1 MSKQI
6 NVPDIGSDEVSVTEV
21 MVKVGD
27 TISVD
32 QSIIN
37 VEGDKASMEVPA
49 PEAGVVKEVLVKVG
63 DKVSTGSPMLILE
76 SADAAPAQEA
86 PKAEAAP
93 AAPVATTSAVVEV
106 NVPDIGGDEVN
117 VTEIMV
123 KVGDSVEVDQSIINV
138 EGDKASMEVPAPV
151 AGVVKEILINVG
163 DKVSTG
169 KLIMKFETASAATAQ
184 STPVAEAAPAQASAS
199 AIKDV
204 NVPDIG
210 GDEVN
215 VTEIMVKVGDS
226 VSEEQSLITVEGDKA
241 SMEVPAP
248 FAGVVK
254 EILVKSGDKVSTGSL
269 IMKFEVAGAAPAPAA
284 AQAASAPA
292 PAPQAAAPAKA
303 DAAPAGQ
310 NQSGL
315 SQEQVVASAGYAHAT
330 PVIRRLAREF
340 GVNLDK
346 VKGTGRKGRIVKED
360 IQAYV
365 KTAVQVFEKQ
375 GGTAAAATGAANGAG
390 LGLLP
395 WPKVDFSKFGEVEEV
410 ELSRINKISGANLHR
425 NWVMIPHVTHFD
437 RTDITELENFRK
449 EQNKEAEKRK
459 LDVKITPVVFI
470 MKAVASALEAFPRFN
485 SSISEDAQRLT
496 LKKYINIGVA
506 VDTPNGLVVPVFKNV
521 NKKGIIELS
530 RELMEVSKKAREDKL
545 TASDMQGG
553 CFTISS
559 LGGIGTTH
567 FTPIVNAPEVAIL
580 GVSKSEMQPI
590 WNGKEFEP
598 RLMLPLSL
606 SFDHRVID
614 GADGARFLSY
624 INSVLADIRRLV
636 M

>member
-1 MSKQI
+1 MAKQI
-6 NVPDIGSDEVSVTEV
+6 QIPDIGSDEVTVTEV

-27 TISVD
+27 TITAD

-63 DKVSTGSPMLILE
+63 DKVTTGTPMLVLD
-76 SADAAPAQEA
+76 SADAAPAQA
-86 PKAEAAP
+86 AQPAAAP
-93 AAPVATTSAVVEV
+93 AAAPATAQVVDV
-106 NVPDIGGDEVN
+106 NVPDIGSDEVN
-117 VTEIMV
+117 VTDVMV
-123 KVGDSVEVDQSIINV
+123 KVGDRVEVDQSIINV

-151 AGVVKEILINVG
+151 AGIVKEIIIKAG

-169 KLIMKFETASAATAQ
+169 TLIMRFE
-184 STPVAEAAPAQASAS
+184 VAGSASAS
-199 AIKDV
+199 ASAPAAAPAAPVAGGVKDV

-226 VSEEQSLITVEGDKA
+226 ITEEQSLITVEGDKA

-254 EILVKSGDKVSTGSL
+254 EILVKAGDKVSTGSL
-269 IMKFEVAGAAPAPAA
+269 IMRFEVAGAAPAVAV
-284 AQAASAPA
+284 
-292 PAPQAAAPAKA
+292 APQAAAPAPQA
-303 DAAPAGQ
+303 VAATAPAAQSG
-310 NQSGL
+310 NVSGL
-315 SQEQVVASAGYAHAT
+315 SQDQVVASAGYAHAT

-365 KTAVQVFEKQ
+365 KTAVKAFET
-375 GGTAAAATGAANGAG
+375 GTVSAAAAGNGVANGAG

-437 RTDITELENFRK
+437 RTDITDLEAFRK
-449 EQNKEAEKRK
+449 EQNKIVEKQK

-470 MKAVASALEAFPRFN
+470 MKAVAKALEAFPRFN
-485 SSISEDAQRLT
+485 SSISEDGQKLT

-530 RELMEVSKKAREDKL
+530 RELMEVSKKARDGKL
-545 TASDMQGG
+545 SGSDMQGG

-624 INSVLADIRRLV
+624 INGVLADLRRLV

>member
-1 MSKQI
+1 MAKQI
-6 NVPDIGSDEVSVTEV
+6 QIPDIGSDEVTVTEV

-27 TISVD
+27 TITAD

-63 DKVSTGSPMLILE
+63 DKVTTGTPMLVLE
-76 SADAAPAQEA
+76 SADAAPAQA
-86 PKAEAAP
+86 AQPAAAP
-93 AAPVATTSAVVEV
+93 ATVPATAQVVDV
-106 NVPDIGGDEVN
+106 NVPDIGSDEVN
-117 VTEIMV
+117 VTDIMV
-123 KVGDSVEVDQSIINV
+123 NVGDRVEVDQSIINV

-151 AGVVKEILINVG
+151 AGIVKEIIIKAG

-169 KLIMKFETASAATAQ
+169 TLIMRFE
-184 STPVAEAAPAQASAS
+184 VAGSASAS
-199 AIKDV
+199 APTVSAPAAAPAAPVAGGVKDV

-226 VSEEQSLITVEGDKA
+226 ITEEQSLITVEGDKA

-254 EILVKSGDKVSTGSL
+254 EILVKAGDKVSTGSL
-269 IMKFEVAGAAPAPAA
+269 IMRFEVAGAAPAA
-284 AQAASAPA
+284 
-292 PAPQAAAPAKA
+292 APQAAAPAPQA
-303 DAAPAGQ
+303 VAATAPAAQSG
-310 NQSGL
+310 NVSGL
-315 SQEQVVASAGYAHAT
+315 SQDQVVASAGYAHAT

-365 KTAVQVFEKQ
+365 KTAVKAFET
-375 GGTAAAATGAANGAG
+375 GTVSAAAAGNGVANGAG

-437 RTDITELENFRK
+437 RTDITDLEAFRK
-449 EQNKEAEKRK
+449 EQNKIVEKQK

-470 MKAVASALEAFPRFN
+470 MKAVAKALEAFPRFN
-485 SSISEDAQRLT
+485 SSISEDGQKLT

-530 RELMEVSKKAREDKL
+530 RELMEISKKARDGKL
-545 TASDMQGG
+545 SGSDMQGG

-580 GVSKSEMQPI
+580 GVSKSEMQPV

-624 INSVLADIRRLV
+624 INGVLADLRRLV

>member
-1 MSKQI
+1 MAKQI
-6 NVPDIGSDEVSVTEV
+6 QIPDIGSDEVTVTEV

-27 TISVD
+27 TITAD

-63 DKVSTGSPMLILE
+63 DKVTTGTPMLVLE
-76 SADAAPAQEA
+76 SADAAPAQA
-86 PKAEAAP
+86 AQPAVVPAAAP
-93 AAPVATTSAVVEV
+93 ATAQVVDV
-106 NVPDIGGDEVN
+106 NVPDIGSDEVN
-117 VTEIMV
+117 VTDVMV
-123 KVGDSVEVDQSIINV
+123 NVGDRVEVDQSIINV

-151 AGVVKEILINVG
+151 AGIVKEIIIKAG

-169 KLIMKFETASAATAQ
+169 TLIMRFE
-184 STPVAEAAPAQASAS
+184 VAGSASAS
-199 AIKDV
+199 APAASAPAAAPVAPVAGGVKDV

-226 VSEEQSLITVEGDKA
+226 ITEEQSLITVEGDKA

-254 EILVKSGDKVSTGSL
+254 EILVKAGDKVSTGSL
-269 IMKFEVAGAAPAPAA
+269 IMRFEVAGAAPAVAV
-284 AQAASAPA
+284 
-292 PAPQAAAPAKA
+292 APQAAAPAPQA
-303 DAAPAGQ
+303 VAATAPAAQSG
-310 NQSGL
+310 NVSGL
-315 SQEQVVASAGYAHAT
+315 SQDQVVASAGYAHAT

-365 KTAVQVFEKQ
+365 KTAVKAFET
-375 GGTAAAATGAANGAG
+375 GTVSAAAAGNGVANGAG

-437 RTDITELENFRK
+437 RTDITDLEAFRK
-449 EQNKEAEKRK
+449 EQNKIVEKQK

-470 MKAVASALEAFPRFN
+470 MKAVAKALEAFPRFN
-485 SSISEDAQRLT
+485 SSISEDGQKLT

-530 RELMEVSKKAREDKL
+530 RELMEVSKKARDGKL
-545 TASDMQGG
+545 SGSDMQGG

-624 INSVLADIRRLV
+624 INGVLADLRRLV

>member
-1 MSKQI
+1 MAKQI
-6 NVPDIGSDEVSVTEV
+6 QIPDIGSDEVTVTEV

-27 TISVD
+27 TITAD

-63 DKVSTGSPMLILE
+63 DKVTTGTPMLVLD
-76 SADAAPAQEA
+76 SADAAPAQVA
-86 PKAEAAP
+86 QPAAAP
-93 AAPVATTSAVVEV
+93 AAAPATAQVVDV
-106 NVPDIGGDEVN
+106 NVPDIGSDEVN
-117 VTEIMV
+117 VTDVMV
-123 KVGDSVEVDQSIINV
+123 KVGDRVEVDQSIINV

-151 AGVVKEILINVG
+151 AGIVKEIIIKAG

-169 KLIMKFETASAATAQ
+169 TLIMRFE
-184 STPVAEAAPAQASAS
+184 VAGSASAS
-199 AIKDV
+199 APAASAPATAPTAPVAGGVKDV

-226 VSEEQSLITVEGDKA
+226 ITEEQSLITVEGDKA

-254 EILVKSGDKVSTGSL
+254 EILVKAGDKVSTGSL
-269 IMKFEVAGAAPAPAA
+269 IMKFEVAGAAPVAA
-284 AQAASAPA
+284 
-292 PAPQAAAPAKA
+292 APQAAAPAPQA
-303 DAAPAGQ
+303 VSAAAPAAQSG
-310 NQSGL
+310 NVSGL
-315 SQEQVVASAGYAHAT
+315 SQDQVVASAGYAHAT

-365 KTAVQVFEKQ
+365 KTAVKAFET
-375 GGTAAAATGAANGAG
+375 GTVSAAAAGNGVANGAG

-437 RTDITELENFRK
+437 RTDITDLEAFRK
-449 EQNKEAEKRK
+449 EQNKIVEKQK

-470 MKAVASALEAFPRFN
+470 MKAVAKALEAFPRFN
-485 SSISEDAQRLT
+485 SSISEDGQKLT

-530 RELMEVSKKAREDKL
+530 RELMEVSKKARDGKL
-545 TASDMQGG
+545 SGSDMQGG

-624 INSVLADIRRLV
+624 INGVLADLRRLV

>member
-21 MVKVGD
+21 MVKAGD
-27 TISVD
+27 AITVD

-63 DKVSTGSPMLILE
+63 DKVTTGSPMLVLEAAE
-76 SADAAPAQEA
+76 SAPAPVAEA
-86 PKAEAAP
+86 PVQAV
-93 AAPVATTSAVVEV
+93 APVATASAVVEV
-106 NVPDIGGDEVN
+106 NVPDIGSDEVN

-138 EGDKASMEVPAPV
+138 EGDKASMEVPAPI

-169 KLIMKFETASAATAQ
+169 KLIMKFETVSAAPA
-184 STPVAEAAPAQASAS
+184 AEEAPAQAAAPVATAS
-199 AIKDV
+199 AIKEV

-215 VTEIMVKVGDS
+215 VTEIMVNVGDT

-269 IMKFEVAGAAPAPAA
+269 IMKFEVAGAAPAA
-284 AQAASAPA
+284 APA
-292 PAPQAAAPAKA
+292 PAAQAAAPAP
-303 DAAPAGQ
+303 AAQPAAQPAQSG
-310 NQSGL
+310 NVSGL
-315 SQEQVVASAGYAHAT
+315 SQDVVAAAGAYAHAT

-346 VKGTGRKGRIVKED
+346 VKGSGRKGRIVKED

-375 GGTAAAATGAANGAG
+375 GGTAAATTGAANGAG

-437 RTDITELENFRK
+437 RTDITDLEAFRK
-449 EQNKEAEKRK
+449 EQNKLAEKQK

-470 MKAVASALEAFPRFN
+470 MKAVAKALEAFPRFN

-521 NKKGIIELS
+521 NKKGIVELS
-530 RELMEVSKKAREDKL
+530 RELMEVSKKARDGKL

-559 LGGIGTTH
+559 IGGLGTTH

-580 GVSKSEMQPI
+580 GVSKSEMAPV

-598 RLMLPLSL
+598 RLMLPLAL

-614 GADGARFLSY
+614 GADGARFLTY
-624 INSVLADIRRLV
+624 INGVLADIRCLV

>member
-6 NVPDIGSDEVSVTEV
+6 QIPDIGSDEVTVTEV
-21 MVKVGD
+21 MVNVGD

-63 DKVSTGSPMLILE
+63 DKVTTGTPMLVLE
-76 SADAAPAQEA
+76 AAGAAPAVE
-86 PKAEAAP
+86 
-93 AAPVATTSAVVEV
+93 APVAPVAATAPTTSAVVEV
-106 NVPDIGGDEVN
+106 NVPDIGSDEVN

-138 EGDKASMEVPAPV
+138 EGDKASMEVPAPI

-169 KLIMKFETASAATAQ
+169 KLIMKFETASSA
-184 STPVAEAAPAQASAS
+184 PVAAAAPAQTAAPAATTS

-215 VTEIMVKVGDS
+215 VTEIMVAVGDT
-226 VSEEQSLITVEGDKA
+226 VSEDQSLITVEGDKA

-248 FAGVVK
+248 FGGVVK

-269 IMKFEVAGAAPAPAA
+269 IMRFEVAGAAPAAST
-284 AQAASAPA
+284 SAPA
-292 PAPQAAAPAKA
+292 PQVASPAPATQ
-303 DAAPAGQ
+303 PAQSG
-310 NQSGL
+310 NVSGL
-315 SQEQVVASAGYAHAT
+315 SQEQVVASAGYVHAT

-346 VKGTGRKGRIVKED
+346 VKGTGRKGRIDKGD
-360 IQAYV
+360 IEAYV
-365 KTAVQVFEKQ
+365 KTAVKAYES
-375 GGTAAAATGAANGAG
+375 GATAQAAGNGVANGAG

-437 RTDITELENFRK
+437 KADITDLEAFRK
-449 EQNKEAEKRK
+449 EQNALAEKQK
-459 LDVKITPVVFI
+459 LGVKITPVVFI
-470 MKAVASALEAFPRFN
+470 MKAVAKALEAYPRFN
-485 SSISEDAQRLT
+485 SSITEDAQRLI

-530 RELMEVSKKAREDKL
+530 RELMEVSKKAREGKL

-567 FTPIVNAPEVAIL
+567 FAPIVNAPEVAIL
-580 GVSKSEMQPI
+580 GVSKSSMEPV
-590 WNGKEFEP
+590 WNGKEFAP
-598 RLMLPLSL
+598 RLILPMSL

-614 GADGARFLSY
+614 GADGARFISY
-624 INSVLADIRRLV
+624 IGAVLADLRRLI

>member
-1 MSKQI
+1 MAKQI
-6 NVPDIGSDEVSVTEV
+6 QIPDIGSDEVTVTEV

-27 TISVD
+27 TITAE

-63 DKVSTGSPMLILE
+63 DKVTTGTPMLVLE
-76 SADAAPAQEA
+76 SADAAPAQA
-86 PKAEAAP
+86 AQPAAAP
-93 AAPVATTSAVVEV
+93 AAAPATAQVVDV
-106 NVPDIGGDEVN
+106 NVPDIGSDEVN
-117 VTEIMV
+117 VTDIMV
-123 KVGDSVEVDQSIINV
+123 KVGDRVEMDQSIINV

-151 AGVVKEILINVG
+151 AGIVKEIIIKAG
-163 DKVSTG
+163 DKVSSGT
-169 KLIMKFETASAATAQ
+169 LIMRFE
-184 STPVAEAAPAQASAS
+184 VAGSASAS
-199 AIKDV
+199 APVASAPAAAPAAPVAGGVKDV

-226 VSEEQSLITVEGDKA
+226 ITEEQSLITVEGDKA

-254 EILVKSGDKVSTGSL
+254 EILVKAGDKVSTGSL
-269 IMKFEVAGAAPAPAA
+269 IMRFEVAGAAPAVAA
-284 AQAASAPA
+284 APQAVA
-292 PAPQAAAPAKA
+292 PAPQAVAATAL
-303 DAAPAGQ
+303 AAQSG
-310 NQSGL
+310 NVSGL
-315 SQEQVVASAGYAHAT
+315 SQDQVVASAGYAHAT

-365 KTAVQVFEKQ
+365 KTAVKAFET
-375 GGTAAAATGAANGAG
+375 GTVSAADAGNGVANGAG

-437 RTDITELENFRK
+437 RTDITDLEAFRK
-449 EQNKEAEKRK
+449 EQNKIVEKQK

-470 MKAVASALEAFPRFN
+470 MKAVAKALEAFPRFN
-485 SSISEDAQRLT
+485 SSISEDGQKLT

-530 RELMEVSKKAREDKL
+530 RELMEISKKARDGKL
-545 TASDMQGG
+545 SGSDMQGG

-624 INSVLADIRRLV
+624 INGVLADLRRLV

>member
-1 MSKQI
+1 MAKQI
-6 NVPDIGSDEVSVTEV
+6 QIPDIGSDEVTVTEV

-27 TISVD
+27 TITAD

-63 DKVSTGSPMLILE
+63 DKVTTGTPMLVLD
-76 SADAAPAQEA
+76 SADAAPAQA
-86 PKAEAAP
+86 AQPAAAP
-93 AAPVATTSAVVEV
+93 ATAPATAQVVDV
-106 NVPDIGGDEVN
+106 NVPDIGSDEVN
-117 VTEIMV
+117 VTDVMV
-123 KVGDSVEVDQSIINV
+123 KVGDRVEGDQSIINV

-151 AGVVKEILINVG
+151 AGIVKEIIIKAG

-169 KLIMKFETASAATAQ
+169 TLIMRFE
-184 STPVAEAAPAQASAS
+184 VAGSASAS
-199 AIKDV
+199 APAVSAPAAAPAAPVAGGVKDV

-226 VSEEQSLITVEGDKA
+226 ITEEQSLITVEGDKA

-254 EILVKSGDKVSTGSL
+254 EILVKAGDKVSTGSL
-269 IMKFEVAGAAPAPAA
+269 IMRFEVAGAVPAVAV
-284 AQAASAPA
+284 
-292 PAPQAAAPAKA
+292 APQAAAPAPQA
-303 DAAPAGQ
+303 VAATALAAQSG
-310 NQSGL
+310 NVSGL
-315 SQEQVVASAGYAHAT
+315 SQDQVVASAGYAHAT

-365 KTAVQVFEKQ
+365 KTAVKAFET
-375 GGTAAAATGAANGAG
+375 GTVSAAAAGNGVANGAG

-437 RTDITELENFRK
+437 RTDITDLEAFRK
-449 EQNKEAEKRK
+449 EQNKIVEKQK

-470 MKAVASALEAFPRFN
+470 MKAVAKALEAFPRFN
-485 SSISEDAQRLT
+485 SSISEDGQKLT

-530 RELMEVSKKAREDKL
+530 RELMEVSKKARDGKL
-545 TASDMQGG
+545 SGSDMQGG

-624 INSVLADIRRLV
+624 INGVLADLRRLV